1 MVRFGLAA
9 FMLSHFCRCWL
20 CLPDMVLP
28 LGLIAPNDK
37 ALTEFK
43 IVCVFIARALR
54 LLQNGRGIDPA
65 RFSFSWPCA
74 SG

>member
-1 MVRFGLAA
+1 
-9 FMLSHFCRCWL
+9 
-20 CLPDMVLP
+20 MVLP

-43 IVCVFIARALR
+43 IVCVFIAWALR
-54 LLQNGRGIDPA
+54 LLHNGRVIDLV

-74 SG
+74 SGRLMLRMFNGNWL